1 MIKLT
6 IRAQIRTTFGMMGRG
21 DMMTIENLSDQQE
34 IWRAQAREDYELHER
49 QREFMIAKVMRE
61 KEEAEQKVAD
71 LLRENELLKKKLLEA
86 ESH

>member
-1 MIKLT
+1 MIASQSEEMNIAAT
-6 IRAQIRTTFGMMGRG
+6 
-21 DMMTIENLSDQQE
+21 NLFIANADQQE

-49 QREFMIAKVMRE
+49 QREFMLAKYKRE

-71 LLRENELLKKKLLEA
+71 LMSENELLKKKLLEA

>member
-1 MIKLT
+1 ML
-6 IRAQIRTTFGMMGRG
+6 
-21 DMMTIENLSDQQE
+21 
-34 IWRAQAREDYELHER
+34 
-49 QREFMIAKVMRE
+49 AKYKRE